1 MDDRF
6 RRLRAVTLATG
17 ARARKASTGRAT
29 DRPPALAAVAPPA
42 VDTSD
47 TALFRAAVVDA
58 RPLPDPGRVAPPPP
72 RVRPLPLQRWAD
84 DRAVLSDSLSD
95 HVTWEF
101 DNQTGEQAAFKR
113 DGVSPLVF
121 RRLRRGHWILQGEID
136 LHGMTRDEARVHLA
150 AFLSE
155 CLRRGARCIRVV
167 HGKGLRSRNREPVLK
182 AKVAQ
187 WLAQRD
193 EVLAFCEA
201 APRDGGA
208 GAMFVLLK
216 ARERR

>member
-6 RRLRAVTLATG
+6 RRLRAVTIGT
-17 ARARKASTGRAT
+17 RSSPGRSGRGT
-29 DRPPALAAVAPPA
+29 ERPPPLVPVVRPA
-42 VDTSD
+42 VDLSD
-47 TALFRAAVVDA
+47 AGLFRTAVADA
-58 RPLPDPGRVAPPPP
+58 RPLPDPGRVLLPPP

-84 DRAVLSDSLSD
+84 DRAALADSLSD
-95 HVTWEF
+95 AVTWEF
-101 DNQTGEQAAFKR
+101 DNQTGEQLAFKR

-121 RRLRRGHWILQGEID
+121 RKLRRGHWIVQGEID
-136 LHGMTRDEARVHLA
+136 LHGLTREEARVHLA

-155 CLRRGARCIRVV
+155 CARRGVRCVRVI

-182 AKVAQ
+182 ARVAH

-201 APRDGGA
+201 TPRDGGA
-208 GAMFVLLK
+208 GALFVLLK
-216 ARERR
+216 ARARG

>member
-6 RRLRAVTLATG
+6 RRLRAVTIGTG
-17 ARARKASTGRAT
+17 ARARKGPASRGAE
-29 DRPPALAAVAPPA
+29 RPPALVPVTRPA

-47 TALFRAAVVDA
+47 AGLFRAAVIDA
-58 RPLPDPGRVAPPPP
+58 RPLPDHGRIAPPPP

-101 DNQTGEQAAFKR
+101 DNQTGEQLAFKR

-121 RRLRRGHWILQGEID
+121 RKLRRGHWILQGEID
-136 LHGMTRDEARVHLA
+136 LHGMTRDEARLQLA

-155 CLRRGARCIRVV
+155 CTRRGARCIRVV

-201 APRDGGA
+201 PPRDGGG
-208 GAMFVLLK
+208 GALFVLLK
-216 ARERR
+216 ARERG